1 MKLMKEEMKK
11 DIQET
16 TDQEQEPAGESVNT
30 QEMGTQEEDT
40 DQARCEQAETE
51 ESGGADNESEDQEE
65 ADAEETE
72 TAKAGEETWA
82 EKRAAK
88 KKLKAD
94 KKQDALKE
102 KIEELEDRVKRQ
114 MAEFENF
121 RKRTDKEK
129 TAMFETGARSVI
141 EKILPVVDNFERGLA
156 TVPEE
161 DKGTPFAEGME
172 MIYKQLLT
180 ELEKMEV
187 KPIPA
192 VGEEF
197 DPNFHNAVMQVESEE
212 YESGVIAQELQKG
225 YTYRDSVVRHSMVAV
240 VS

>member
-1 MKLMKEEMKK
+1 MSKVAEQENKDMTEETVQTEEATEETKAAEQTGEASESAEAAEDDKK
-11 DIQET
+11 D
-16 TDQEQEPAGESVNT
+16 
-30 QEMGTQEEDT
+30 
-40 DQARCEQAETE
+40 
-51 ESGGADNESEDQEE
+51 
-65 ADAEETE
+65 
-72 TAKAGEETWA
+72 KKA
-82 EKRAAK
+82 EKK
-88 KKLKAD
+88 KAKAD

-102 KIEELEDRVKRQ
+102 KVEELEDRVKRQ

-121 RKRTDKEK
+121 RKRTEKEK
-129 TAMFETGARSVI
+129 TAMFETGAKSVI

-156 TVPEE
+156 SVPEE
-161 DKGTPFAEGME
+161 EKDGAFAQGME
-172 MIYKQLLT
+172 MIYKQLMQ

-197 DPNFHNAVMQVESEE
+197 NPDFHNAVMQVESDE
-212 YESGVIAQELQKG
+212 YDSGVIAQELQKG

>member
-1 MKLMKEEMKK
+1 MAEEK
-11 DIQET
+11 DKVQEENLTEKT
-16 TDQEQEPAGESVNT
+16 TSEISGDASGNENMEETVQDAEKQEPAGEEEVK
-30 QEMGTQEEDT
+30 EEDK
-40 DQARCEQAETE
+40 E
-51 ESGGADNESEDQEE
+51 EKKE
-65 ADAEETE
+65 
-72 TAKAGEETWA
+72 
-82 EKRAAK
+82 K
-88 KKLKAD
+88 KKKEKND
-94 KKQDALKE
+94 KKQEALKA

-129 TAMFETGARSVI
+129 TMMFETGAKSVI

-156 TVPEE
+156 AIPEDE
-161 DKGTPFAEGME
+161 KGGAFAQGME
-172 MIYKQLLT
+172 MIYKQLMT
-180 ELEKMEV
+180 ELDSMEV

-197 DPNFHNAVMQVESEE
+197 NPDFHNAVMQVESEE
-212 YESGVIAQELQKG
+212 FESGVIAQELQKG